1 MSILE
6 ILKVLAALAT
16 AATGLIS
23 MLVPRR
29 ITGFTGL
36 QPVGGRGITEL
47 RAVLGG
53 LFVALGLAP
62 LFLGPTAYL
71 MLGISY
77 PAIFAVRAVSMF
89 AEHSVVRSKCDQPRH
104 GDRSGRH
111 PRRVAVPLG
120 PTGSTVKAGP

>member
-77 PAIFAVRAVSMF
+77 PAIFAVRAVSMIVD
-89 AEHSVVRSKCDQPRH
+89 HSLVRSNVI
-104 GDRSGRH
+104 SLATEI
-111 PRRVAVPLG
+111 VLG
-120 PTGSTVKAGP
+120 VILVL